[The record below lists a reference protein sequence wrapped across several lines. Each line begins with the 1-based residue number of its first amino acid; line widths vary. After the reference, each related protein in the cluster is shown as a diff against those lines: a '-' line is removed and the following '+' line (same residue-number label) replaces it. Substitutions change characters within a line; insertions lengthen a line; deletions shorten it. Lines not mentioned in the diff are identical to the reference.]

1 MSCEQEFFKQLH
13 QRGFRLTPQR
23 ELVLKVLHEIDR
35 AASAD
40 EIYTLVSAS
49 SAEVELST
57 VYRTLDLLT
66 SFNLVTVIDA
76 GEKQRRYE
84 LAQHN
89 PPHLHLV
96 CRVCG
101 KIIGVELNQISA
113 LQDYVRQVVHFH
125 TDFSNLT
132 ISGICQT
139 CEELQE
145 I

>member
-40 EIYTLVSAS
+40 EIYTQVSARN
-49 SAEVELST
+49 SAVELST

-76 GEKQRRYE
+76 G
-84 LAQHN
+84 
-89 PPHLHLV
+89 
-96 CRVCG
+96 
-101 KIIGVELNQISA
+101 
-113 LQDYVRQVVHFH
+113 
-125 TDFSNLT
+125 
-132 ISGICQT
+132 
-139 CEELQE
+139 
-145 I
+145 